1 MPAKNGINMLDVKVR
16 NRRAI
21 LELIYRSKKIPRKD
35 IATQLGLTPAAITL
49 ITNDL
54 IQEGILIETEKKA
67 SNSRGSREVLLQIH
81 AKQFSAIAVSITRTH
96 YE

>member
-35 IATQLGLTPAAITL
+35 IATHV
-49 ITNDL
+49 NF
-54 IQEGILIETEKKA
+54 
-67 SNSRGSREVLLQIH
+67 QI
-81 AKQFSAIAVSITRTH
+81 FCN
-96 YE
+96 